1 MYAQD
6 ETPAFR
12 RRLWMIL
19 WFIVVVVV
27 LWTLVWFIFL
37 RDSAP
42 KVSNL
47 KGSNTSQ
54 NQSSSSGSNSSS
66 NSSSSKSSTPSSS
79 STSTSDQQL
88 ANTGAG
94 NVLIPFAVASVAGT
108 ALYYIRLRRK
118 LLS

>member
-1 MYAQD
+1 MMYAQD

-37 RDSAP
+37 RHSP
-42 KVSNL
+42 SKVSNL

-54 NQSSSSGSNSSS
+54 SQSS
-66 NSSSSKSSTPSSS
+66 NSSSSSNKSNTPTTPTAST
-79 STSTSDQQL
+79 TSNQQL

-94 NVLIPFAVASVAGT
+94 NVLVPFAVASVGGSV
-108 ALYYIRLRRK
+108 LYYVRLRRK